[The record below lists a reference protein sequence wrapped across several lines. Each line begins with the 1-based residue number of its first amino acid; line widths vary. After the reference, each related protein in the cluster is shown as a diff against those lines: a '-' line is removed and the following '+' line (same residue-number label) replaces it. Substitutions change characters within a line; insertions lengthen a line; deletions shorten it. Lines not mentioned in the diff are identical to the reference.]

1 MDNPSAPEVPN
12 LDQAI
17 QNFKRIEQAGY
28 ESQESGQQLV
38 RFGKAGQEQA
48 HFLSKEIPK
57 YAVLAQQYPS
67 LQTPYD
73 SFKEWSAFVVKK
85 SQEAVT
91 NVGAG
96 TNLLSSAL
104 SAASSAVTAGN
115 TPTLN
120 FLSGVYQIQGRE
132 SKNIIEVHRLQKP
145 TDPIAP
151 DNEKELNERLARIDT
166 DLLNRRRGAWDAFY
180 SVSADRLSQ
189 AAHSLR
195 DVLRSLISRWVS
207 NDQVKKA
214 LWWKPVPN
222 TRDGVSTRQ
231 RIQLL
236 LYGSS
241 ALPQNP
247 VELSLIESEVSKFTD
262 DNTFLNS
269 IAHGGSSSSTSAGE
283 FAMKSIDNLI
293 LLILRTRTQY
303 HQD

>member
-1 MDNPSAPEVPN
+1 MTNPSDPEVPN
-12 LDQAI
+12 FDQAN
-17 QNFKRIEQAGY
+17 QNFERIEQAGY
-28 ESQESGQQLV
+28 EIQESGQQLV

-48 HFLSKEIPK
+48 QFLSQEIPK
-57 YAVLAQQYPS
+57 YAVVAQQYPS
-67 LQTPYD
+67 LQASYD
-73 SFKEWSAFVVKK
+73 SFKEWNTLVAKK

-91 NVGAG
+91 NVVAGA
-96 TNLLSSAL
+96 NLLSAAL
-104 SAASSAVTAGN
+104 SATSSAVTAGN

-120 FLSGVYQIQGRE
+120 FISGVYQLQERE
-132 SKNIIEVHRLQKP
+132 SKNIIEVYHLQKP

-151 DNEKELNERLARIDT
+151 DNEKELNERLARIDS

-180 SVSADRLSQ
+180 SVSADRLPQ
-189 AAHSLR
+189 ATHSLR
-195 DVLRSLISRWVS
+195 DVLRSLISRWAS

-214 LWWKPVPN
+214 LWWKPAPD
-222 TRDGVSTRQ
+222 TREGVSTRQ

-247 VELSLIESEVSKFTD
+247 VELSLIVSEVSKFTD

-269 IAHGGSSSSTSAGE
+269 IAHGGSSSTASAVE

-303 HQD
+303 HQ